1 MTRFTCPDC
10 GSHVAKELV
19 LCDGLMQDVEYSG
32 GELRY
37 SEPETMGDILEVS
50 YECAEC
56 GYKLEGVNGPD
67 EFIAY
72 CEGQDEDMEDDAN
85 EY

>member
-1 MTRFTCPDC
+1 MTKFTCPEC

-19 LCDGLMQDVEYSG
+19 LCDGLMQDVEFSR

-56 GYKLEGVNGPD
+56 GYKLEGVGAPD

-72 CEGQDEDMEDDAN
+72 CENQDEDPEDDVD

>member
-1 MTRFTCPDC
+1 MTRFTCPEC

-50 YECAEC
+50 YSVVE
-56 GYKLEGVNGPD
+56 
-67 EFIAY
+67 IARI
-72 CEGQDEDMEDDAN
+72 EMEERRERERWSSIGDRD
-85 EY
+85 YSGGGGSGFR